1 MSALASLKLTAAK
14 KPINQP
20 AIVAQRNK
28 LSKRLWEQ
36 IELARAQQTGS
47 TFVSKKLKS
56 IRDADGVRTTVEVAK
71 RIKPWWFVAENGKVC
86 VNVRYGS
93 KLIELAKNK
102 SAIEVG
108 SAAELIDALTV
119 VKTAVEA
126 GELDSQIEL
135 ASGALRSGF
144 RK

>member
-108 SAAELIDALTV
+108 SPAELIDALTI